1 MGIFKDFKDMA
12 AMAKAAPDLIMS
24 SQQLAENAKAQAAA
38 AEQQQGAAGGGFG
51 MPAPTPID
59 PANLEPIAGVD
70 LEKYVAVT
78 KGIAAYNYDAAH
90 LPTVA
95 AGLGIGAA
103 EWAQAQTGWAARI
116 MADRTGVGARYNQ
129 LYTAV

>member
-1 MGIFKDFKDMA
+1 MGIFKAFKDLGD
-12 AMAKAAPDLIMS
+12 MAKAAPDLIAS
-24 SQQLAENAKAQAAA
+24 SQQLGANAQAQAAA
-38 AEQQQGAAGGGFG
+38 AEQQGTGFG
-51 MPAPTPID
+51 MPAPTAID
-59 PANLEPIAGVD
+59 PANLAPIAGVD

-78 KGIAAYNYDAAH
+78 KGIAAYNYDAAQ